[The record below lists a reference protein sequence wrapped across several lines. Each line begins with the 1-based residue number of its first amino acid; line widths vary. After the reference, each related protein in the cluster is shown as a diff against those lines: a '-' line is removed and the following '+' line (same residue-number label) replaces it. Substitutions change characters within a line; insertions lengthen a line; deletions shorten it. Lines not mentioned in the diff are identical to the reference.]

1 METRHLV
8 KNCHDGRRD
17 EWRQDKTRQLV
28 KIVTMGDETNGDKT
42 KTISKKI
49 VTMGDETNGDKMD
62 WR

>member
-1 METRHLV
+1 MET
-8 KNCHDGRRD
+8 RRD
-17 EWRQDKTRQLV
+17 EWRQ
-28 KIVTMGDETNGDKT
+28 DKT